1 MQTTSTRERNTMKK
15 VLLTLIATGS
25 ATIAAV
31 IAFASPASAE
41 IVEICTTLDMETFTV
56 VIEPC
61 EDNGPLIDPNEGNEE
76 DINIDID
83 LGTDFDFDWTPIDP
97 VDPEEEDDGIEEDVD
112 DSAEETIEENAD
124 VPVDPEEEDDGTE
137 EDVDDSAQEIV
148 EENVGLG
155 IEEDIDES
163 AEETIEENAD
173 VPAEIEEIEE
183 IAITDEAPETE
194 EGLPVTGG
202 MHLYMISIAGFLLA
216 LGITVLTI
224 NKLTVRNLNR

>member
-1 MQTTSTRERNTMKK
+1 MQTTSTQERNTMKK

-41 IVEICTTLDMETFTV
+41 IVEICTTLNMETFTV

-76 DINIDID
+76 DINIYIN

-97 VDPEEEDDGIEEDVD
+97 ADPEEEEDGTEEDVD
-112 DSAEETIEENAD
+112 DSAEETIQEN
-124 VPVDPEEEDDGTE
+124 VGLGIE
-137 EDVDDSAQEIV
+137 EDVDDSAEEIV

-155 IEEDIDES
+155 IEEDVDDS
-163 AEETIEENAD
+163 AEETTQENAD
-173 VPAEIEEIEE
+173 APAETEE
-183 IAITDEAPETE
+183 IAITDEVLETE
-194 EGLPVTGG
+194 EELPATGVNSVH
-202 MHLYMISIAGFLLA
+202 MVLIALALLVAGSLLLA
-216 LGITVLTI
+216 SSKIKAAEKV
-224 NKLTVRNLNR
+224 VA

>member
-97 VDPEEEDDGIEEDVD
+97 VDPEEEDDG
-112 DSAEETIEENAD
+112 
-124 VPVDPEEEDDGTE
+124 TE
-137 EDVDDSAQEIV
+137 EDVDD
-148 EENVGLG
+148 
-155 IEEDIDES
+155 S

>member
-1 MQTTSTRERNTMKK
+1 MKK

-83 LGTDFDFDWTPIDP
+83 LGTDFDFDWTPID
-97 VDPEEEDDGIEEDVD
+97 
-112 DSAEETIEENAD
+112 
-124 VPVDPEEEDDGTE
+124 PVDPEEEDDGTE

>member
-97 VDPEEEDDGIEEDVD
+97 VDPEEEE
-112 DSAEETIEENAD
+112 
-124 VPVDPEEEDDGTE
+124 DGTE

>member
-1 MQTTSTRERNTMKK
+1 MQTTSTQERNTMKK

-41 IVEICTTLDMETFTV
+41 IVEICTTLNMETFTV
-56 VIEPC
+56 VVEPC

-76 DINIDID
+76 DNNIYID
-83 LGTDFDFDWTPIDP
+83 LGTDFDFDWAPVDP
-97 VDPEEEDDGIEEDVD
+97 VDPEEEE
-112 DSAEETIEENAD
+112 
-124 VPVDPEEEDDGTE
+124 DGTE
-137 EDVDDSAQEIV
+137 EDVDESVEEIV

-155 IEEDIDES
+155 IEEDVDESAEEIVEENGGLGIEEDVDES

-173 VPAEIEEIEE
+173 VPAETEEEVEE
-183 IAITDEAPETE
+183 IAITDKAPETE
-194 EGLPVTGG
+194 EELPVTGG
-202 MHLYMISIAGFLLA
+202 MHLYMITIAALLLA
-216 LGITVLTI
+216 LGIAVLTV